1 MSFWQ
6 KNGFVPSWQDSFE
19 SWWKGYPPRLLQTGF
34 LPRRSK
40 PVAGVSAR
48 LAQREDLS
56 IVSQI
61 WTRGYAQSSKTRCVV
76 PVAFLDQALAKKTW
90 ELWVAVHDDG
100 RILGTVVRRHLTN
113 LELGLSIWK
122 TAACVDYFYV
132 VPGWKQKG
140 VGRLLLCAL
149 HNSAKIPLCPHLIL
163 WEGLQAGIPPVST
176 GVYWCRERQTPA
188 IVPSIVQVKDETEMG
203 RAWAMCVGFLKIE
216 GVSIVSQTFTGA
228 LETTL
233 WKVKEGQY
241 VAIWDTHHR
250 SIPEDKTI
258 GVIVGFTSFDT
269 VDTFATQGPFGISLC
284 SWKISESWR
293 FDSPFQWIVYNCQ
306 TGFVDKRF
314 PCLAL

>member
-6 KNGFVPSWQDSFE
+6 KNGFVPSWQDTFE

-34 LPRRSK
+34 FPRRSK
-40 PVAGVSAR
+40 PVAGVSVR
-48 LAQREDLS
+48 LAKSEELAF
-56 IVSQI
+56 VCQI

-76 PVAFLDQALAKKTW
+76 PLVFLEEALLKKAW
-90 ELWVAVHDDG
+90 DLWVAVHEDG
-100 RILGTVVRRHLTN
+100 RILGTVVRRHLVN
-113 LELGLSIWK
+113 LEIGASTWK

-149 HNSAKIPLCPHLIL
+149 HNASKIPLCPHLIL
-163 WEGLQAGIPPVST
+163 WEGLQISIPPVAA
-176 GVYWCRERQTPA
+176 GMYWCRQRTQVYSGSILQVQKEDEQRQ
-188 IVPSIVQVKDETEMG
+188 
-203 RAWAMCVGFLKIE
+203 AWSLCVGYMKMQ
-216 GVSIVSQTFTGA
+216 GVSIMSQSFPGA

-233 WKVKEGQY
+233 WKVGDQY
-241 VAIWDTHHR
+241 VAVWNTHHR

-269 VDTFATQGPFGISLC
+269 VETFGEKGPFGIVLC
-284 SWKISESWR
+284 SWKIGDAWSL
-293 FDSPFQWIVYNCQ
+293 DSPFQWIVYNCQ
-306 TGFVDKRF
+306 TGFMDTRF